1 MLINSAKKLF
11 PVGISAPSN
20 VSEVKLVNSAR
31 AERKAD
37 SRVVAGVFNEGVEA
51 VKVRLSWV
59 VFEGEIAVKR
69 EVRLPDPNVRERM
82 LGRTYFRKGIMWGS
96 GEGAI
101 MES

>member
-1 MLINSAKKLF
+1 M
-11 PVGISAPSN
+11 
-20 VSEVKLVNSAR
+20 
-31 AERKAD
+31 
-37 SRVVAGVFNEGVEA
+37 
-51 VKVRLSWV
+51 RLSWV